1 VGAFDFLTLAGA
13 CPAMGLVPALSGV
26 SMKKTIEFVSI
37 VTTVKPRLRFSIIE
51 TGERIGFG
59 HEQFADQPKVACEE
73 LSNGIEATRT
83 CVVNASELAALDA
96 VCVFAPFP
104 GTGMSG
110 ADAARLRE
118 WVKHHID
125 RIAIKEDVIRRWV
138 RATPEQTQ
146 QVLHLARV
154 SNRYAN
160 SAFRCLS
167 DGIQSRLA
175 KAILQVVP
183 APDLQPR

>member
-1 VGAFDFLTLAGA
+1 
-13 CPAMGLVPALSGV
+13 
-26 SMKKTIEFVSI
+26 MKKTIEFVSI

-73 LSNGIEATRT
+73 LGNGIEAART
-83 CVVNASELAALDA
+83 CVVNASELAALDGD
-96 VCVFAPFP
+96 CVFAPFP

-110 ADAARLRE
+110 VDAARLRE

-125 RIAIKEDVIRRWV
+125 RIAIKEDVIRRWA

-183 APDLQPR
+183 ALDLPPR